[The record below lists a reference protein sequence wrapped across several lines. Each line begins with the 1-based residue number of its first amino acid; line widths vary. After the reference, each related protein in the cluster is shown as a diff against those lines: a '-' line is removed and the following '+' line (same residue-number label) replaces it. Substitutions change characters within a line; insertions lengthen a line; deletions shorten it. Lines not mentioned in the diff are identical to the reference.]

1 MKTHIVGIQ
10 KFAKADGSLL
20 ASFPETL
27 QRPSAR
33 KADHSASGVA
43 PVLRD
48 AEYRVNTKAHIPPR
62 DPVFLGVVFAVGI
75 HERRWICEELKEF
88 ISSGSRSV
96 KVAFE

>member
-1 MKTHIVGIQ
+1 
-10 KFAKADGSLL
+10 
-20 ASFPETL
+20 
-27 QRPSAR
+27 
-33 KADHSASGVA
+33 
-43 PVLRD
+43 VLRD